1 LVRNNRFYAADL
13 IQPQMRPSILLKKKQ
28 FLTGDGFMKQKF
40 TLIKDEK
47 HKKFIIKEYAELD
60 KDILSL
66 LCEETYNADLVTEA
80 IAKDTHALVAILR
93 TKNMYPPSAHM
104 EQIVKTVVS
113 LFESE
118 GDDTKEL
125 LLNDIDLLAKEE
137 EEEIVEIKDAS
148 GDDGDVDDLLDD
160 DTDDEVEKGLE
171 IKKLKTS
178 LKIKKTETGDDDPD
192 D

>member
-1 LVRNNRFYAADL
+1 
-13 IQPQMRPSILLKKKQ
+13 
-28 FLTGDGFMKQKF
+28 MKQKF

-66 LCEETYNADLVTEA
+66 LCEETYNAELVTEA
-80 IAKDTHALVAILR
+80 IAKDTNALVAILR

-104 EQIVKTVVS
+104 EQIVKEVVL
-113 LFESE
+113 LFESD

-137 EEEIVEIKDAS
+137 EEEIVEIEDES

-160 DTDDEVEKGLE
+160 DTDDEAKKDLEK
-171 IKKLKTS
+171 KK
-178 LKIKKTETGDDDPD
+178 
-192 D
+192 